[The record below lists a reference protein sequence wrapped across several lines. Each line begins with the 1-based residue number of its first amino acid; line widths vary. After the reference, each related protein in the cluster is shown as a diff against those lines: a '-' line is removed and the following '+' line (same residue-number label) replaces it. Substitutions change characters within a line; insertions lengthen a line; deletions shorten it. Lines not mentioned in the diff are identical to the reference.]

1 MPKLPYAHD
10 VDYWKTGT
18 KRTPAQW
25 IDLAV
30 AQIRD
35 HGGTSIVQAS
45 GEQEGHEAYMIG
57 FTLSDDQYKII
68 WPVLPIRWEGE
79 KDRVAARRQAATTL
93 YHDVKARCVSAA
105 RYGNRQGFFQ
115 YRMLPNGQSVA
126 ELADGELT
134 AALPALMR
142 GGRPQLESQ

>member
-1 MPKLPYAHD
+1 MPDLPFAHD

-57 FTLSDDQYKII
+57 FYLSEDHYKIV
-68 WPVLPIRWEGE
+68 WPVLPVRWNAE

-93 YHDVKARCVSAA
+93 YHDVKAHH
-105 RYGNRQGFFQ
+105 
-115 YRMLPNGQSVA
+115 
-126 ELADGELT
+126 D
-134 AALPALMR
+134 AALAVEEARDVLVGEIQNSQALSTINSR
-142 GGRPQLESQ
+142 LRS